1 MLEQFPVRPSVWAA
15 AAVLAGCSPKVVQGL
30 LDRGPRVSVTAGWD
44 RTMPAHDPPHVWC
57 AVDSMNGL
65 AFRIAGPTDVHTVA
79 EVRDARDS
87 VLRQIFEGR
96 IKRGTTEL
104 SFATDHLP
112 DGSYTWLL
120 RTTANDTLQ
129 WARFRLH

>member
-1 MLEQFPVRPSVWAA
+1 MRPSVWVA
-15 AAVLAGCSPKVVQGL
+15 AAVLAGCSPPAVTGL
-30 LDRGPRVSVTAGWD
+30 LDHGPRVTVTSGWD
-44 RTMPAHDPPHVWC
+44 RTLPAHDPPHVWC
-57 AVDSMNGL
+57 IADSANHL
-65 AFRIAGPTDVHTVA
+65 SFRVAGPTDVHTVA

-112 DGSYTWLL
+112 AGTYTWLL
-120 RTTANDTLQ
+120 RTPANDTLQ
-129 WARFRLH
+129 WATFRLR